1 MASEAQRQFYAGLLA
16 LQHNDLDAAETTF
29 DALLQLKKHHP
40 DILVNRGI
48 VALKRDQAQIAIQYF
63 TRALGYAP
71 DHVEARNNLAAT
83 FIHHDRY
90 ENALAHYNV
99 LLERF
104 PKEDEYLYNAG
115 VAEMALG
122 HLAKAICHFE
132 KLLQQNPQHFA
143 ALQNRAAIAMRLQ
156 KKDQAIDL
164 LKQAIA
170 VNPQDEVCAFML
182 NALIRQDIQPVACA
196 AYVSNLF
203 DHYAL
208 YYDSHMQGALKYE
221 LPCHLGRILHQL
233 EILQVENSLDLGC
246 GSGLSGIVLRGA
258 TKHLA
263 GVDLSHK
270 MIERAREKRIYDA
283 LIEQNIIVFL
293 SDSSK
298 KYDLIVALDVLPYLG
313 NISEFLRLLSQR
325 LNTQAHAVFSCEI
338 STDQPWSLNPSAR
351 FCHHPD
357 YVQQLIQQVNLKL
370 IYQEKVP
377 ARIQEGQLLY
387 EIIYAV
393 QSNF

>member
-16 LQHNDLDAAETTF
+16 LQHNDLDAAETAF
-29 DALLQLKKHHP
+29 DALLLIKKDNP
-40 DILVNRGI
+40 DILVNRGV
-48 VALKRDQAQIAIQYF
+48 VALKRDQAQTAIQYF

-99 LLERF
+99 LLAQF
-104 PKEDEYLYNAG
+104 PQEVEYLYNAG

-122 HLAKAICHFE
+122 HLAKATGYFE
-132 KLLQQNPQHFA
+132 TLLQQNPQHFA
-143 ALQNRAAIAMRLQ
+143 TLQNRAAIAMRLQ
-156 KKDQAIDL
+156 QKDQAIGF
-164 LKQAIA
+164 LKRAIA
-170 VNPQDEVCAFML
+170 VRSEDAVCCFML
-182 NALIRQDIQPVACA
+182 NALTAQDSQPVACP

-221 LPCHLGRILHQL
+221 LPFQLGRILHQI
-233 EILQVENSLDLGC
+233 EILEVENTLDLGC
-246 GSGLSGIVLRGA
+246 GSGLSGVVLREA
-258 TKHLA
+258 SKHLI

-270 MIERAREKRIYDA
+270 MIERAREKMIYDQ
-283 LIEQNIIVFL
+283 LIEQDVMVFL
-293 SDSSK
+293 AESSK
-298 KYDLIVALDVLPYLG
+298 QYNLIIALDMLPYMGDL
-313 NISEFLRLLSQR
+313 SEFMRLLSQR
-325 LNTQAHAVFSCEI
+325 LKTQGHALFSCEI

-357 YVQQLIQQVNLKL
+357 YVQQLIQQVNLRL

-377 ARIQEGQLLY
+377 ARIQDGQLLY

-393 QSNF
+393 QSIF